1 MMNKF
6 YKVSDNYGVKLVKLD
21 STLANNQYGKVPV
34 EVIDVASS
42 NSGGTVSVANRV
54 LYLDTFKNENNEI
67 EEAEYEAFRDIALG
81 VIDSVK
87 ALHENIKTS
96 DDLWQ

>member
-6 YKVSDNYGVKLVKLD
+6 YKVSDNYGTKLIKFN
-21 STLANNQYGKVPV
+21 STLGNDPYDKVPV
-34 EVIDVASS
+34 EVIDVTSS

-81 VIDSVK
+81 LIDSIK
-87 ALHENIKTS
+87 ALNENIKTS

>member
-6 YKVSDNYGVKLVKLD
+6 YKVSDNYGTKLIKFN
-21 STLANNQYGKVPV
+21 STLGNDPYDKVPV

-42 NSGGTVSVANRV
+42 NSKGIISVEKRV

-81 VIDSVK
+81 LIDSIK
-87 ALHENIKTS
+87 ALNENIKTS
-96 DDLWQ
+96 DDSWL

>member
-1 MMNKF
+1 MNKF
-6 YKVSDNYGVKLVKLD
+6 YKVSDSYGTKLVKLD
-21 STLANNQYGKVPV
+21 STLGNGLYGKVPV

-42 NSGGTVSVANRV
+42 SSKGMVSVENRV

-81 VIDSVK
+81 IIDSIK
-87 ALHENIKTS
+87 ALNENIKTS
-96 DDLWQ
+96 DDLCL

>member
-6 YKVSDNYGVKLVKLD
+6 YKVSDNYGTKLIKFNN
-21 STLANNQYGKVPV
+21 TLGNDPYDKVPV
-34 EVIDVASS
+34 EVIDVTSS

>member
-6 YKVSDNYGVKLVKLD
+6 YKVSDNYGTKLIKF
-21 STLANNQYGKVPV
+21 NNALGNDPYDKVPV

-42 NSGGTVSVANRV
+42 NSGGTVSVANCF
-54 LYLDTFKNENNEI
+54 LYIDEFKKGKNEI

-81 VIDSVK
+81 LIDSVK
-87 ALHENIKTS
+87 ALNENIKTS
-96 DDLWQ
+96 DDSWL

>member
-6 YKVSDNYGVKLVKLD
+6 YKVSDNYGTKLIKFN
-21 STLANNQYGKVPV
+21 STLGTDPYDKVPV
-34 EVIDVASS
+34 EVIDVTSS
-42 NSGGTVSVANRV
+42 NSGGTVSVANCF

-81 VIDSVK
+81 LIDSVK
-87 ALHENIKTS
+87 ALNENIKTS
-96 DDLWQ
+96 DDSWL

>member
-6 YKVSDNYGVKLVKLD
+6 YKVSDNYGIKLVKF
-21 STLANNQYGKVPV
+21 NNALGNDPYGKVPV
-34 EVIDVASS
+34 EVIDVVSS
-42 NSGGTVSVANRV
+42 NSKGIVSVENRV

-67 EEAEYEAFRDIALG
+67 EEAEYGAFRDIALG
-81 VIDSVK
+81 LLDSVK

>member
-1 MMNKF
+1 MNKF
-6 YKVSDNYGVKLVKLD
+6 YKVSDSYGTKLVKLD
-21 STLANNQYGKVPV
+21 STLGNDLYGKVPV

-42 NSGGTVSVANRV
+42 NSKGMVSVENRV

-81 VIDSVK
+81 IINSIK
-87 ALHENIKTS
+87 ALNENIKTS
-96 DDLWQ
+96 DDLCL